1 MKKNNDSSC
10 EESKG
15 KHSHTVYAAFLW
27 TKLLNAPFWSLYCM
41 LPFIL
46 YRDLHASPVLVA
58 FAVATKPLS
67 ALLAVYWRQALNH
80 NTRWLRN
87 NVIWAGILGHAP
99 FFFAPFFDSPYP
111 LLLSGILCMALCRG
125 AMPAWMELLKK
136 FIPNTGRAPLFAR
149 SSALTYLG
157 DAFFACTIGWL
168 LDGYIEAWRWLFP
181 ATALLGCAALL
192 WQRRLPVTESSDT
205 TDTIDTSYAPPLIS
219 QLFQPWREAWRLLR
233 ERRDFLRFQIGFAL
247 GGGGLMVI
255 QGALPTYFVDVLE
268 ISYSKMGVA
277 LGLCKG
283 LGFVATTPLWARL
296 FSRLDIYRFNGLVTF
311 GAIAY
316 PLLLLTATH
325 DLIWLYTAYLC
336 YGIMQGGSEIGWNL
350 SGITF
355 SHNEESTKFTNV
367 NILMVGL
374 RGGLAPLGGW
384 VCAHYSPHS
393 AILLGAV
400 FSMLATYSLFSYS
413 QRHTP
418 TLRRLAS

>member
-1 MKKNNDSSC
+1 MKKINNDSAS
-10 EESKG
+10 EESQAKN
-15 KHSHTVYAAFLW
+15 SHTVYAAFLW

-58 FAVATKPLS
+58 FAIAIKPLS
-67 ALLAVYWRQALNH
+67 ALLAIYWRKALNH
-80 NTRWLRN
+80 NMRWLRN
-87 NVIWAGILGHAP
+87 NIIWAGILGHVP
-99 FFFAPFFDSPYP
+99 FCFTPFFDSPYP
-111 LLLSGILCMALCRG
+111 LLLSSILCMALCRG
-125 AMPAWMELLKK
+125 AIPAWMELLKI
-136 FIPNTGRAPLFAR
+136 FIPQTGRAPLFAR

-181 ATALLGCAALL
+181 ATALLASTALF
-192 WQRRLPVTESSDT
+192 WQRRLPVTEETSARNI
-205 TDTIDTSYAPPLIS
+205 IDAPPATPFFSL
-219 QLFQPWREAWRLLR
+219 LLQPWRDAWHLLR
-233 ERRDFLRFQIGFAL
+233 ERRDFLRFQMGFAL
-247 GGGGLMVI
+247 GGGGLMII

-283 LGFVATTPLWARL
+283 LGFIATTPLWARL

-316 PLLLLTATH
+316 PLLLLTAAT
-325 DLIWLYTAYLC
+325 DLIWLYIAYLC

-355 SHNEESTKFTNV
+355 SHNEESTKFTSVNV
-367 NILMVGL
+367 LMVGL

-384 VCAHYSPHS
+384 VCAHYSSHS
-393 AILLGAV
+393 AILLGAA
-400 FSMLATYSLFSYS
+400 FSLLATYSLFSYS
-413 QRHTP
+413 QRYAT
-418 TLRRLAS
+418 AQGV